1 MKFSNFLI
9 AAVSA
14 SFLVAC
20 GGGGGDSPA
29 GSGTPTGG
37 STAPTATATPGQA
50 QGFYA
55 GNFVFSGT
63 PRQFQLAILENDEYW
78 ALYGLANAGGGLT
91 VFGFIQGQGTTTNG
105 TFTSSNLRDFG
116 VTPAAAGSLSATYQT
131 GISVSGT
138 VTANGTPASFAAN
151 TSASDIATYNTPANL
166 ADITGSWVGT
176 ALDGVTTFNLSIGAT
191 GAISGSSAAGCTV
204 SGTMASRASGKNVFD
219 VHLTT
224 AASAACGT
232 AAGQSGNGIGASSLL
247 SNGKRQLLIA
257 LVSADRSTGTVL
269 FSTR

>member
-29 GSGTPTGG
+29 GSGTPTVG
-37 STAPTATATPGQA
+37 STAPTATATTGQA

-116 VTPAAAGSLSATYQT
+116 VTPAAAGSL
-131 GISVSGT
+131 
-138 VTANGTPASFAAN
+138 
-151 TSASDIATYNTPANL
+151 
-166 ADITGSWVGT
+166 
-176 ALDGVTTFNLSIGAT
+176 
-191 GAISGSSAAGCTV
+191 
-204 SGTMASRASGKNVFD
+204 
-219 VHLTT
+219 
-224 AASAACGT
+224 
-232 AAGQSGNGIGASSLL
+232 
-247 SNGKRQLLIA
+247 
-257 LVSADRSTGTVL
+257 
-269 FSTR
+269 